1 MTWYGNDGLYLD
13 AVGQVAWYKSD
24 LDSDDDGSL
33 IEDADATGYTVSLE
47 AGKRIY
53 VSENWIVTPQA
64 QITYSSIDF
73 DDFTDSTGSI
83 VELKDGDSLKG
94 RLGVALGREARW
106 QDESGMQNQSYT
118 YLNLDLQNE
127 FLDGTE
133 VDVSGTALRNK
144 YDQLTG
150 TAALGGTLALD
161 DGRLSLFGEV
171 AFSTSLENLGSSGSV
186 RGNAGL
192 KLHF

>member
-1 MTWYGNDGLYLD
+1 M
-13 AVGQVAWYKSD
+13 
-24 LDSDDDGSL
+24 
-33 IEDADATGYTVSLE
+33 
-47 AGKRIY
+47 
-53 VSENWIVTPQA
+53 TPQA

-133 VDVSGTALRNK
+133 VDVSGTALRNED
-144 YDQLTG
+144 DQLTG

-171 AFSTSLENLGSSGSV
+171 AFSTSLENVGDSGAV

-192 KLHF
+192 KLRF